1 MLANATRTPPRP
13 APEDEQLDWLPVAA
27 IGSRQGHNPRRS
39 FDDAKMR
46 ELVASVRTQG
56 VIQPIVV
63 RPLEGGRYQI
73 IAGERRWRA
82 AKEVGLEQIPAVIRL
97 VDALQAIEIAMVEN
111 THRVDLLP
119 SEEAQKARDLLT
131 LCNGDRDETRRRLGW
146 NETRLKSRLA
156 LLNCTPTVLA
166 ALDARTLNL
175 GHGELLA
182 TLPAETQ
189 DATLPRIIEQ
199 RISVTALLERIGQVA
214 RPLTPA
220 IFDKTGC
227 LDCRHNSAVQREL
240 FETHIDS
247 GKCSNLKCY
256 GEKTAATLAGKKQ
269 SLAEQYQSV
278 WLDTE
283 RAPDTFAFLEATG
296 PQGVG
301 PQQFAQGCRGCAN
314 FGVLLATA
322 PGREGTVTEDLCF
335 HLPCQTEK
343 QNAYRRLLQTPTAA
357 PVKHLKAVPNPEQAG
372 AARAGTATTLPDQPE
387 EQPRTEATPKKVE
400 ETTDAAL
407 GGIAADLAGED
418 MRVARAVRLYA
429 LWRDAGFPDSTT
441 LQVAALPLGRASALA
456 ALTTLEEADCA
467 TLDAALMRVILT
479 RPGGDEWVQAAAA
492 VIATTKTDL
501 KERFR
506 VDEPFL
512 RAHRKAG
519 MDALLREA
527 GFNHW
532 YDTRHGTAKYAAL
545 LTKKVDEIVAAATA
559 ADGFDWS
566 GFVPST
572 VAARF
577 TLLGKRR

>member
-1 MLANATRTPPRP
+1 M
-13 APEDEQLDWLPVAA
+13 
-27 IGSRQGHNPRRS
+27 
-39 FDDAKMR
+39 
-46 ELVASVRTQG
+46 
-56 VIQPIVV
+56 
-63 RPLEGGRYQI
+63 
-73 IAGERRWRA
+73 
-82 AKEVGLEQIPAVIRL
+82 
-97 VDALQAIEIAMVEN
+97 
-111 THRVDLLP
+111 
-119 SEEAQKARDLLT
+119 
-131 LCNGDRDETRRRLGW
+131 
-146 NETRLKSRLA
+146 
-156 LLNCTPTVLA
+156 LNCTPTVLA

-199 RISVTALLERIGQVA
+199 RISVAALLERIGQVA
-214 RPLTPA
+214 RPLAPA

-227 LDCRHNSAVQREL
+227 LDCQHNSAVQREL
-240 FETHIDS
+240 FETYIDS
-247 GKCSNLKCY
+247 GKCSNLTCY
-256 GEKTAATLAGKKQ
+256 AEQTQAALTGKQ
-269 SLAEQYQSV
+269 RSLAEQYPSV

-283 RAPDTFAFLEATG
+283 RAPDTFAIVEATG

-314 FGVLLATA
+314 FGVVLATA
-322 PGREGTVTEDLCF
+322 PGREGTVTADLCF
-335 HLPCQTEK
+335 DLPCHGAK
-343 QNAYRRLLQTPTAA
+343 QKTYRRLRQTPMAA

-372 AARAGTATTLPDQPE
+372 AARAGTATMLPDQPK

-407 GGIAADLAGED
+407 GSIAADLAGED

-429 LWRDAGFPDSTT
+429 LWRDAGFPDTAT
-441 LQVAALPLGRASALA
+441 LRVAALPLGRAAALA

-467 TLDAALMRVILT
+467 TLDAALIRVILT
-479 RPGGDEWVQAAAA
+479 RPGGDAWVQAAAA
-492 VIATTKTDL
+492 VIATTNTDL

-527 GFNHW
+527 GFNTW
-532 YDTRHGTAKYAAL
+532 FDRKHGTAKYAGL
-545 LTKKVDEIVAAATA
+545 LTKRVDAIVAAATA
-559 ADGFDWS
+559 TDGFDWS